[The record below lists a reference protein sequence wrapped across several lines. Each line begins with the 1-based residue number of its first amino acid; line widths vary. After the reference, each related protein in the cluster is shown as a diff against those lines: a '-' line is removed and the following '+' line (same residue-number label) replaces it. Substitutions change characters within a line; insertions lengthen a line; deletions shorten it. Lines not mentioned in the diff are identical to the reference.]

1 MTARRSVPRKPDQ
14 LSILEPPA
22 PESTWTE
29 EELCDELWRIQK
41 KSRGRDAA
49 ILEAA
54 ILELKALSSLRGD
67 LDILEHDLDEA
78 DQLHEAPELID
89 DPDARGKI
97 ELVAGAISVKVVRS
111 FLLCLLH
118 RSRSLDLLEKALI
131 DLTDSGIVP
140 SMFYP
145 LRNFDSRPPDPN
157 SIVAY
162 KGALAGMMQVQ
173 QRAGMS
179 RMEASK
185 FLARNIAPR
194 LAAQLSRKPVTA
206 RMIDDW
212 RHKYGGKFA
221 EDGVGRKYYE
231 NWSQGQPVS
240 ARECRQITERMA
252 KTLPARKYI

>member
-1 MTARRSVPRKPDQ
+1 VPRKPDQ
-14 LSILEPPA
+14 LSILQPPP

-41 KSRGRDAA
+41 KSRGSDAA

-54 ILELKALSSLRGD
+54 ISELKYLSSLRGD

-78 DQLHEAPELID
+78 DKLHEAPELID
-89 DPDARGKI
+89 DPNARGKI
-97 ELVAGAISVKVVRS
+97 ELVAGAISVNVVRS

-157 SIVAY
+157 SIVAF
-162 KGALAGMMQVQ
+162 KGALAGMMHVQ

-179 RMEASK
+179 RKEAAE
-185 FLARNIAPR
+185 FLARNVAPR
-194 LAAQLSRKPVTA
+194 LAAQLSRKPLTA
-206 RMIDDW
+206 RMIVEWLD
-212 RHKYGGKFA
+212 RYGGKSG
-221 EDGVGRKYYE
+221 EEGVGRKFYKS
-231 NWSQGQPVS
+231 WSQGEPVS
-240 ARECRQITERMA
+240 PQKCREITERMA
-252 KTLPARKYI
+252 KTLPARKPS